1 MGVSIDVEVLVF
13 ESGSRRGSGVVVVC
27 SYGYYCVDLGRGDIL
42 DIFDLE
48 LTNLSCIIDR
58 CYRSVV
64 NVWGWWENRIVL
76 VGPTSMGTNLSC
88 TRVSVSITTA
98 VSIDYEVS
106 H

>member
-1 MGVSIDVEVLVF
+1 MGVGVDVEVMVF
-13 ESGSRRGSGVVVVC
+13 ESGSRRGGGVVVVY
-27 SYGYYCVDLGRGDIL
+27 SYGCYCVDVGIGGRYIL
-42 DIFDLE
+42 DLE

-98 VSIDYEVS
+98 VSIDY
-106 H
+106 